1 MAELYIISECYVDT
15 NLLETL
21 VPTSKGYNHQKGC
34 NNVVKTMQAK
44 LTKKAHYLI
53 MISPAVDSFILKC
66 AEEKAIEIEQYGFSS
81 DLKSFTE
88 QTKKVSS
95 KEDATFKKLFQELK
109 KADEAVVLRRVLE
122 YLKVNKYQSD
132 VEKLKAIINHE
143 G

>member
-34 NNVVKTMQAK
+34 NNVVKTMQTK
-44 LTKKAHYLI
+44 LTEKAHYLI

-109 KADEAVVLRRVLE
+109 KADEAIVLRRVLE

-132 VEKLKAIINHE
+132 IGKLKAIINHE